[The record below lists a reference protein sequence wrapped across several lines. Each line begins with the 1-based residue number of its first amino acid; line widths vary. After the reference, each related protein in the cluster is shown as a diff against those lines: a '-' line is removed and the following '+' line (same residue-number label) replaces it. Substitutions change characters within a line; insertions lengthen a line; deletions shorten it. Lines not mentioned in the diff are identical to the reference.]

1 MLMLTF
7 MFIEKYLT
15 KDETLTRCVKKLL
28 HSQLFRNNK
37 AYVRRKFI
45 SLLVEKDDFNLSQTI
60 FIGAF
65 LLIDG
70 RAHSSTLEMMQE
82 ESAMTCII
90 ENLWHRKD
98 DSLILHRILLELLYE
113 MCKVQKLALQD
124 LKILKQEFITYLFT
138 AIEERED
145 YDHDPYSYAI
155 LKVLLALNEQYMIAN
170 YDLSQKHDADDTT
183 PADQDTSGSSSQ
195 EVEKQPSEISES
207 LGNPVFETLIK
218 NQENFSL
225 FGESIVFLLNRSPDT
240 CLQLMALKFLY
251 LIFTNPGTCSYLYV
265 NDLKVIVDVFIREL
279 YNLSTEE
286 ERLRHTYL
294 RVLHPL
300 LLYTE
305 LRYDAYKRAELCSLL
320 RDMAEISNNPVFEIS
335 ETTQRLA
342 NRCLLVDWLR
352 YHCVLTPQERGL
364 CILADLEI
372 SDNTESKNDGSK
384 SNSRPTSPAAST
396 STLSTDETP
405 NLSPCQSNR
414 ELSPTFP
421 TQPHYITVTLAD
433 TPGSSKASSVETFIN
448 TPPPPP
454 PPRIHRKHDSK
465 SKPRHHRR
473 LRPPPVPA
481 RRKSMPPPLPLPR
494 KRAGSV
500 LGMSI
505 RSTSEIDLA
514 TFALDKPKR
523 KEESSTNVSNANSPC
538 PSETDLFPLPVRKPP
553 PPRPRLKPSKTC
565 C

>member
-1 MLMLTF
+1 
-7 MFIEKYLT
+7 
-15 KDETLTRCVKKLL
+15 
-28 HSQLFRNNK
+28 
-37 AYVRRKFI
+37 
-45 SLLVEKDDFNLSQTI
+45 
-60 FIGAF
+60 
-65 LLIDG
+65 
-70 RAHSSTLEMMQE
+70 
-82 ESAMTCII
+82 MTCII
-90 ENLWHRKD
+90 DNLWHRKD

-170 YDLSQKHDADDTT
+170 YDLSQKHDAEDAT
-183 PADQDTSGSSSQ
+183 PADQETSVLPSH
-195 EVEKQPSEISES
+195 EVQRQTPKIFES

-218 NQENFSL
+218 NQEKFSL

-251 LIFTNPGTCSYLYV
+251 LIFTNPGTSSYLYV

-279 YNLSTEE
+279 YNLSCDE

-305 LRYDAYKRAELCSLL
+305 LRYDSYKRAELCSLL
-320 RDMAEISNNPVFEIS
+320 QDMAESCNNPVFEIS
-335 ETTQRLA
+335 EMTQRLA

-352 YHCVLTPQERGL
+352 YHCELAPEERGL

-372 SDNTESKNDGSK
+372 SENTESKNDDSK
-384 SNSRPTSPAAST
+384 HNSRPSSPAAST
-396 STLSTDETP
+396 STLSTNGTP
-405 NLSPCQSNR
+405 YLSPCPSNR
-414 ELSPTFP
+414 ELSPI
-421 TQPHYITVTLAD
+421 QPHYITVTIAD
-433 TPGSSKASSVETFIN
+433 TPGSSKASSVDTFIN

-454 PPRIHRKHDSK
+454 PPRIHRIHDSK
-465 SKPRHHRR
+465 SKACHHCR

-481 RRKSMPPPLPLPR
+481 RRKSLPPPLPLPR

-500 LGMSI
+500 VGMSI
-505 RSTSEIDLA
+505 HSTSETDLA

-523 KEESSTNVSNANSPC
+523 KEGSISSLSNANSPC

-553 PPRPRLKPSKTC
+553 PPRPRIQSHKTC